1 MRIGVRLVSFLVLLI
16 SVFILFIAP
25 VFAAANITG
34 GPVSKYNF
42 KAEASWRIRKINLKY
57 YNDGS
62 ADKFALL
69 YGPKPGE
76 YKWGALNLPAV
87 AGATNTFTVDYLRS
101 DKRYYFV
108 LIAEKNGQFVY
119 ITDPVSAITN

>member
-1 MRIGVRLVSFLVLLI
+1 MKLKIKAVFCFTLLVSTLILLI
-16 SVFILFIAP
+16 SPIY
-25 VFAAANITG
+25 AAANITG
-34 GPVSKYNF
+34 GPVGKYKF

-87 AGATNTFTVDYLRS
+87 ANTTNTFTVDYLRS

-119 ITDPVSAITN
+119 ITDPVAAIAN